1 MGSETGRPRLS
12 GLLAH
17 VIPGTPA
24 ASRGTET
31 RAQAL
36 PSAVIIVV
44 VVVVVVVRA
53 FEELHLPE
61 DRVAAGRHPHH
72 EGKEEK
78 VQAHGFS
85 ALQSIQIRAG
95 KRIRKGKNA
104 V

>member
-36 PSAVIIVV
+36 PSAVII
-44 VVVVVVVRA
+44 VVVVVVRA